1 LLVTDSNISSSS
13 YGDFLIKLSKQS
25 NGLTVLEMI
34 KIRNSIENNT
44 RKMDTCCLGVILKL
58 VAMVIASCYM
68 YHHRVI
74 LSNHNMG
81 FKTIFVFKDVPKN
94 SCLYCT
100 TEIFFHV
107 KKIFVI
113 LGVKGERQS
122 DLRFKILKKK
132 YHSDHIF

>member
-1 LLVTDSNISSSS
+1 MLVTDSNISSSS

-25 NGLTVLEMI
+25 NGLTVLEMT
-34 KIRNSIENNT
+34 KIRNLIEDNT
-44 RKMDTCCLGVILKL
+44 RKTDDCCLGVILKF

-74 LSNHNMG
+74 LSNYNMG
-81 FKTIFVFKDVPKN
+81 FKTIFVFKDVLNN
-94 SCLYCT
+94 SYLYCT
-100 TEIFFHV
+100 TEICFHV

-113 LGVKGERQS
+113 LGVKGEKQS